1 MNDWNSETKL
11 SQNFKLKEF
20 EKSFVAKRKNIDNCV
35 HDKETFKSLEKLCKN
50 IVQPIRNYYKIPFSP
65 NSGYR
70 SITLNRYIG
79 SSDTSQHVLG
89 QAVDLEIPGVNNEE
103 IFNFIKDELDFDQ
116 VILEYY
122 DGVDPSSGWVHV
134 SYVSNKD
141 NRNRAMTFDGDH
153 YRIVE
158 E

>member
-103 IFNFIKDELDFDQ
+103 LFNFIKDELDFDQ

-153 YRIVE
+153 YIIVE

>member
-103 IFNFIKDELDFDQ
+103 LFNFIKDELDFDQ

-153 YRIVE
+153 YRILE

>member
-89 QAVDLEIPGVNNEE
+89 PAVDLEIPGVNNEE
-103 IFNFIKDELDFDQ
+103 LFNFIKDELDFDQ

>member
-103 IFNFIKDELDFDQ
+103 LFNFIKDELDFDQ
-116 VILEYY
+116 VNLEYY

>member
-103 IFNFIKDELDFDQ
+103 LFNFIKDELDFDQ

-141 NRNRAMTFDGDH
+141 NRNRDMTFDGDH

>member
-89 QAVDLEIPGVNNEE
+89 QAVDL
-103 IFNFIKDELDFDQ
+103 
-116 VILEYY
+116 
-122 DGVDPSSGWVHV
+122 
-134 SYVSNKD
+134 
-141 NRNRAMTFDGDH
+141 
-153 YRIVE
+153 
-158 E
+158 

>member
-103 IFNFIKDELDFDQ
+103 LFNFIKDELDFDQ

-122 DGVDPSSGWVHV
+122 DGVDPISGWVHV

>member
-103 IFNFIKDELDFDQ
+103 LFNFIKDELDFDQ

-141 NRNRAMTFDGDH
+141 NRNRAMTFDGKN
-153 YRIVE
+153 YRIIE
-158 E
+158 

>member
-103 IFNFIKDELDFDQ
+103 LFNFIKDELDFDQ

-153 YRIVE
+153 YRIVQE
-158 E
+158 

>member
-50 IVQPIRNYYKIPFSP
+50 IVQPIRNYQKIPFSP

-103 IFNFIKDELDFDQ
+103 LFNFIKDELDIDQ

>member
-1 MNDWNSETKL
+1 MSSWDSDTRL
-11 SQNFKLKEF
+11 SKNFKLKEF

-35 HDKETFKSLEKLCKN
+35 HDKETFKNLERLCKN
-50 IVQPIRNYYKIPFSP
+50 IVQPIRNHFKIPFSP

-89 QAVDLEIPGVNNEE
+89 QAVDLEIPRVSNQDL
-103 IFNFIKDELDFDQ
+103 FDYVRKELNFDQ

-122 DGVDPSSGWVHV
+122 DGVNPSSGWIHI
-134 SYVSNKD
+134 SYVSEKD
-141 NRNRAMTFDGDH
+141 NRNRAMTFDGTN

>member
-1 MNDWNSETKL
+1 MNDWISETKL

-103 IFNFIKDELDFDQ
+103 LFNFIKDELDFDQ

>member
-50 IVQPIRNYYKIPFSP
+50 FVQPIRNYYKIPFSP

-103 IFNFIKDELDFDQ
+103 LFNFIKDELDFDQ

>member
-1 MNDWNSETKL
+1 MKDWNSDTKL

-103 IFNFIKDELDFDQ
+103 LFNFIKDELDFDQ

>member
-20 EKSFVAKRKNIDNCV
+20 EKSFVAKRKNIDNCI

-103 IFNFIKDELDFDQ
+103 LFNFIKDELDFDQ

>member
-103 IFNFIKDELDFDQ
+103 LFNFIKDELDFDQ

-122 DGVDPSSGWVHV
+122 DGVDPSSGWVQV
-134 SYVSNKD
+134 S
-141 NRNRAMTFDGDH
+141 
-153 YRIVE
+153 
-158 E
+158 

>member
-20 EKSFVAKRKNIDNCV
+20 EKTFVAKRKNIDNCV

-103 IFNFIKDELDFDQ
+103 LFNFIKDELDFDQ

>member
-20 EKSFVAKRKNIDNCV
+20 EKVLAKRKNIDNCV

-70 SITLNRYIG
+70 SIT
-79 SSDTSQHVLG
+79 STD
-89 QAVDLEIPGVNNEE
+89 
-103 IFNFIKDELDFDQ
+103 
-116 VILEYY
+116 ILALLIL
-122 DGVDPSSGWVHV
+122 V
-134 SYVSNKD
+134 SMY
-141 NRNRAMTFDGDH
+141 
-153 YRIVE
+153 
-158 E
+158 

>member
-103 IFNFIKDELDFDQ
+103 LFNFIKDELDFDQ

-141 NRNRAMTFDGDH
+141 NRNRAITFDGDH

>member
-103 IFNFIKDELDFDQ
+103 LFNLIKDELDFDQ

>member
-1 MNDWNSETKL
+1 MNDLNSETKL

-103 IFNFIKDELDFDQ
+103 LFNFIKDELDFDQ

>member
-103 IFNFIKDELDFDQ
+103 LFNFIKDELDFDQ

>member
-103 IFNFIKDELDFDQ
+103 LFNFIKDELDFDQ

-141 NRNRAMTFDGDH
+141 NRNRAMTFDGNH

>member
-1 MNDWNSETKL
+1 MNNWNSETKL

-103 IFNFIKDELDFDQ
+103 LFNFIKDELDFDQ

>member
-50 IVQPIRNYYKIPFSP
+50 IVQPIRNHFKIPFSP

-103 IFNFIKDELDFDQ
+103 LFNFIKDELDFDQ

>member
-89 QAVDLEIPGVNNEE
+89 QAVDLEIPGVNNEGL
-103 IFNFIKDELDFDQ
+103 FNFIKDELDFDQ

>member
-1 MNDWNSETKL
+1 MKDWSSDTKL

-103 IFNFIKDELDFDQ
+103 LFNFIKDELDFDQ

>member
-1 MNDWNSETKL
+1 MIKKHLKVWKNYVKTSFNRLGTTTKYL
-11 SQNFKLKEF
+11 LALIA
-20 EKSFVAKRKNIDNCV
+20 V
-35 HDKETFKSLEKLCKN
+35 
-50 IVQPIRNYYKIPFSP
+50 
-65 NSGYR
+65 
-70 SITLNRYIG
+70 TLNRYIG

-103 IFNFIKDELDFDQ
+103 LFNFIKDELDFDQ

>member
-89 QAVDLEIPGVNNEE
+89 QAVDLEIPGVNNEL
-103 IFNFIKDELDFDQ
+103 FNFIKDELDFDQ

>member
-103 IFNFIKDELDFDQ
+103 LFNFIKDELDFDQ

-141 NRNRAMTFDGDH
+141 NRNRAMTFDGTH

-158 E
+158 D